1 MVVGTGWTIRVYQ
14 LSTWEVV
21 QNVCLA
27 PKTSDWH
34 VAKDPRGSSLMLA
47 SQENN
52 QIVFFDIK
60 DFRLARAVLMPAP
73 RIFQF
78 SDIMMR
84 TQPQVWPTIQVF
96 SEKKSAW
103 QINHLED
110 TKQNIIFCSFHQPPL
125 ILVNYRP
132 LTHVASGNQ
141 MNTVYNVFIMLFLG
155 TIGLNFE
162 KADVTFVFVGLP
174 AQPQQCE
181 NWRSLEFAGFAS
193 TGLKLCKVSEGDS
206 SSTETSRT
214 HSATEIP
221 LAARRAMLSDQQL
234 PGCTFSPGMATYAI
248 SL

>member
-96 SEKKSAW
+96 SEKKICLADQS
-103 QINHLED
+103 
-110 TKQNIIFCSFHQPPL
+110 PL
-125 ILVNYRP
+125 G
-132 LTHVASGNQ
+132 H
-141 MNTVYNVFIMLFLG
+141 
-155 TIGLNFE
+155 
-162 KADVTFVFVGLP
+162 
-174 AQPQQCE
+174 
-181 NWRSLEFAGFAS
+181 
-193 TGLKLCKVSEGDS
+193 
-206 SSTETSRT
+206 
-214 HSATEIP
+214 
-221 LAARRAMLSDQQL
+221 
-234 PGCTFSPGMATYAI
+234 
-248 SL
+248 

>member
-110 TKQNIIFCSFHQPPL
+110 T
-125 ILVNYRP
+125 
-132 LTHVASGNQ
+132 
-141 MNTVYNVFIMLFLG
+141 
-155 TIGLNFE
+155 
-162 KADVTFVFVGLP
+162 
-174 AQPQQCE
+174 
-181 NWRSLEFAGFAS
+181 
-193 TGLKLCKVSEGDS
+193 
-206 SSTETSRT
+206 
-214 HSATEIP
+214 
-221 LAARRAMLSDQQL
+221 
-234 PGCTFSPGMATYAI
+234 
-248 SL
+248 

>member
-34 VAKDPRGSSLMLA
+34 VAKDPRGSSLMLT

-84 TQPQVWPTIQVF
+84 TQPQVWPTIQEF
-96 SEKKSAW
+96 SEKNLLGRSITLRTLNKTLSF
-103 QINHLED
+103 
-110 TKQNIIFCSFHQPPL
+110 FCTFYQPPL
-125 ILVNYRP
+125 ILVHCCP
-132 LTHVASGNQ
+132 LTHLASGTRIN
-141 MNTVYNVFIMLFLG
+141 MMCFLRWFLA
-155 TIGLNFE
+155 TICLKFE

-174 AQPQQCE
+174 AQP
-181 NWRSLEFAGFAS
+181 
-193 TGLKLCKVSEGDS
+193 
-206 SSTETSRT
+206 
-214 HSATEIP
+214 
-221 LAARRAMLSDQQL
+221 
-234 PGCTFSPGMATYAI
+234 
-248 SL
+248 